1 MLASLKDRRTNLTK
15 ALEAV
20 SKFRAGEFDS
30 ALDSFVELNIN
41 PAKVISLYP
50 ESISGRLSVP
60 RDQWT
65 QMFGGPTSTAPPEVA
80 VSSSSDSSEHGGAVE
95 EATPS
100 GQLAASAAKVGKLKS
115 TLDAFRYSG
124 FKDPETTSIASKK
137 DKPRLGLHIV
147 LLIIRHSS
155 RYRR

>member
-1 MLASLKDRRTNLTK
+1 MLASLKDRRINLTK

-30 ALDSFVELNIN
+30 ALDSFVKLNIN

-65 QMFGGPTSTAPPEVA
+65 QMFGGPTPTAPPEVA

-95 EATPS
+95 ETTPL
-100 GQLAASAAKVGKLKS
+100 GQLAASATKVGKLKS
-115 TLDAFRYSG
+115 TLDAFRSSA

-137 DKPRLGLHIV
+137 DKPRLGPHIV
-147 LLIIRHSS
+147 LLIMRHSS
-155 RYRR
+155 KFRR